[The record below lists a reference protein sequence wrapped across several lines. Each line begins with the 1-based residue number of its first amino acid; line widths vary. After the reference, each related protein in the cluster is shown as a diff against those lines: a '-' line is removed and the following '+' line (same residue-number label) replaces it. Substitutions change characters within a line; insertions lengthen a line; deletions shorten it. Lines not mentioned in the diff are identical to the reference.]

1 MCKYQI
7 PIFDGLFRI
16 FLTSPQIVE
25 YMSKDIQVS
34 SEVGTLKRLIIH
46 SPDAGI
52 GKIAP
57 RMMEDLLY
65 DDIVFLDKMRE
76 EYNQYL
82 SVLLWF
88 LDPDVMINRDK
99 SDADFF
105 KPTKP
110 GYLKSDKVMDAEYL
124 LMQVLRNDLAKQLL
138 VSAVCAMEKCDFET
152 QMLLMKMD
160 AETLT
165 RTLISGVWIYEEEED
180 YLFAPIPN
188 FIFTR
193 DIGIV
198 INNHL
203 LLIKAAEKGRTREAL
218 FIKYIA
224 YFNLFGDEAKWDEYS
239 FSNKVIEL
247 EDNEYY
253 FLTDSLQKEQ
263 QEVSI
268 EGGDVMMIS
277 PRHLLVG
284 LSARTTQNAIHQ
296 LTTQLFKRN
305 LVDKVSVVNIP
316 AERAYMHIDTIFTM
330 IKRDSWVV
338 YAPFTRDAITLSKE
352 EIDFRRMLD
361 DEMETPEEQVYVTQF
376 IREEKPDGF
385 KVTVKEFDFL
395 DDLLA
400 DVSKGDFGCEKV
412 NIIPNGNAKFP
423 FTEREQWT
431 DSCNFLAIR
440 EGVIIGYDRN
450 TYTNK
455 TLQDRGF
462 KIICAQDFNEQ
473 MDAGAKLDEL
483 ITGDTLITLPSAELS
498 RARGGTHCMSMPLLR
513 EEI

>member
-1 MCKYQI
+1 
-7 PIFDGLFRI
+7 
-16 FLTSPQIVE
+16 
-25 YMSKDIQVS
+25 MSKDIKVS

-65 DDIVFLDKMRE
+65 DDIVYLDKMRE
-76 EYNQYL
+76 EYTQYL

-88 LDPDVMINRDK
+88 LDPEVIRNRDR

-105 KPTKP
+105 KPTKG
-110 GYLKSDKVMDAEYL
+110 GYLNSDKVLDAENL
-124 LMQVLRNDLAKQLL
+124 LMQVLEHRVPRALL

-152 QMLLMKMD
+152 QMLLMQMKPEEL
-160 AETLT
+160 A
-165 RTLISGVWIYEEEED
+165 RTLVSGVWTYKGEED
-180 YLFAPIPN
+180 FLFAPIPN
-188 FIFTR
+188 LIFTR

-198 INNHL
+198 INDHL

-218 FIKYIA
+218 LIKYIA
-224 YFNLFGDEAKWDEYS
+224 YFYLFGDDADWDNFQ
-239 FSNKVIEL
+239 FSDKVIEL

-253 FLTDSLQKEQ
+253 FLTDSFSKEE

-296 LTTQLFKRN
+296 LTTQLFKKN
-305 LVDKVSVVNIP
+305 LVNKVSVVNIP

-330 IKRDSWVV
+330 IKRDTWVV
-338 YAPFTRDAITLSKE
+338 YAPFTKDAITLSKE
-352 EIDFRRMLD
+352 EVDFRRMLD

-376 IREEKPDGF
+376 IREEKADGF
-385 KVTVKEFDFL
+385 KVKVKEFDFL
-395 DDLLA
+395 DDLLKE
-400 DVSKGDFGCEKV
+400 VSTVDFGCEKV
-412 NIIPNGNAKFP
+412 NIIPNGGSKFP

-450 TYTNK
+450 VHTNG
-455 TLQDRGF
+455 TLKERGF
-462 KIICAQDFNEQ
+462 NVIKAEDFNAK
-473 MDAGAKLDEL
+473 MDEGAKLEDL
-483 ITGDTLITLPSAELS
+483 IKGDTLITLPSAELS
-498 RARGGTHCMSMPLLR
+498 RARGGTHCMSMPLQR

>member
-1 MCKYQI
+1 
-7 PIFDGLFRI
+7 
-16 FLTSPQIVE
+16 
-25 YMSKDIQVS
+25 
-34 SEVGTLKRLIIH
+34 
-46 SPDAGI
+46 
-52 GKIAP
+52 
-57 RMMEDLLY
+57 MMEDLLY
-65 DDIVFLDKMRE
+65 DDIVYLEKMRE
-76 EYNQYL
+76 EYNEYL
-82 SVLLWF
+82 RVLLWF
-88 LDPDVMINRDK
+88 LDPEVMRNRNAGNDE
-99 SDADFF
+99 FF
-105 KPTKP
+105 KPSKP
-110 GYLKSDKVMDAEYL
+110 GYLKSDKVLDAENL
-124 LMQVLRNDLAKQLL
+124 LMQVLEHRIPKALL

-160 AETLT
+160 AEELT
-165 RTLISGVWIYEEEED
+165 RTLISGVWIYEGEED

-198 INNHL
+198 INDHL

-218 FIKYIA
+218 LIKYIA
-224 YFNLFGDEAKWDEYS
+224 YFHLFGEDADWNNFQ
-239 FSNKVIEL
+239 FSDKVIEL

-253 FLTDSLQKEQ
+253 FLTDSFSQEEQ
-263 QEVSI
+263 QVSI

-296 LTTQLFKRN
+296 LTTQLFNKN

-330 IKRDSWVV
+330 VKRDTWVV
-338 YAPFTRDAITLSKE
+338 YAPFTKDAITLSKE

-376 IREEKPDGF
+376 IREKKADGF
-385 KVTVKEFDFL
+385 KVKMKEFDFL
-395 DDLLA
+395 DDLLKE
-400 DVSKGDFGCEKV
+400 VSTQDFGCESVK
-412 NIIPNGNAKFP
+412 IIPNGEAKFP

-450 TYTNK
+450 VYTNR
-455 TLQDRGF
+455 TLQQRGF
-462 KIICAQDFNEQ
+462 KLIKAEDFNAKME
-473 MDAGAKLDEL
+473 AGANIEEI
-483 ITGDTLITLPSAELS
+483 ITGDTLITLPSSELS

>member
-1 MCKYQI
+1 MSE
-7 PIFDGLFRI
+7 RI
-16 FLTSPQIVE
+16 H
-25 YMSKDIQVS
+25 VS

-57 RMMEDLLY
+57 RMMNDLLY
-65 DDIVFLDKMRE
+65 DDIVFLDEMRK

-82 SVLLWF
+82 CVLLWF
-88 LDPDVMINRDK
+88 LDPEVVRNRDSK
-99 SDADFF
+99 DADFF
-105 KPTKP
+105 KPTKQ
-110 GYLKSDKVMDAEYL
+110 GYLKSNKVLDAENL
-124 LMQVLRNDLAKQLL
+124 LMKVLENDLAKQLL

-152 QMLLMKMD
+152 QMLLMKMSPS
-160 AETLT
+160 ELT
-165 RTLISGVWIYEEEED
+165 RTLISGVWLYEGEED

-198 INNHL
+198 INDHM

-218 FIKYIA
+218 LIKYIA
-224 YFNLFGDEAKWDEYS
+224 YFILFGEDADWDNYK
-239 FSNKVIEL
+239 FSDRVIEL

-253 FLTDSLQKEQ
+253 FLNDSLGKER

-296 LTTQLFKRN
+296 LITVLFHKGI
-305 LVDKVSVVNIP
+305 VDKVSVVNIP
-316 AERAYMHIDTIFTM
+316 AERAYMHIDTIFTQ
-330 IKRDSWVV
+330 IRRDMWVM
-338 YAPFTRDAITLSKE
+338 YAPFTREAIALSKE

-376 IREEKPDGF
+376 VRKPNKDGF
-385 KVTVKEFDFL
+385 KVKKTELDYL
-395 DDLLA
+395 DDLLIQ
-400 DVSKGDFGCEKV
+400 VSKEDFGCSKV
-412 NIIPNGNAKFP
+412 EIVPNANGRFP

-431 DSCNFLAIR
+431 DSCNFLALR

-450 TYTNK
+450 VETNESLRK
-455 TLQDRGF
+455 RGF
-462 KIICAQDFNEQ
+462 KVIKAKEFLSK
-473 MDAGAKLDEL
+473 MDAGAKLEDV
-483 ITGDTLITLPSAELS
+483 ITGDTLILLPSAELS

>member
-1 MCKYQI
+1 
-7 PIFDGLFRI
+7 
-16 FLTSPQIVE
+16 
-25 YMSKDIQVS
+25 MSKDIQVS